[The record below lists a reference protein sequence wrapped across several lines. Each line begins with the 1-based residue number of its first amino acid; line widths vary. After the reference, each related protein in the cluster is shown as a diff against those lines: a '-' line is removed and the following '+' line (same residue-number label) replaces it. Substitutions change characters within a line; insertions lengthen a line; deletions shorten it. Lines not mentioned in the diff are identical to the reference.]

1 MSGQRRPFVRTEMK
15 NKSFAVAVLL
25 VTTVA
30 CHRTAPKAPMAAAV
44 PFVTVAT
51 PTTQDVPRYLD
62 EIGRNAAYESVT
74 VTPQVSGHIVERHF
88 RDGDNLQKGQLLFAI
103 DPRPFQAQVDLAR
116 ATLAQQKAA
125 LDYARIEFARYQEIV
140 GTNAVSKMDYD
151 TKKNAVDTD
160 QALVQSA
167 QAALETAQLNLQYC
181 TIHSPIDGR
190 AGARMVDIGNVVTA
204 NTTPLLSIQRIDPMY
219 ATFTITEADL
229 PQVQQAMSQRMLTAA
244 IRLPSDPATAG
255 RPAGVDFLDNTVQN
269 GTGTVNVR
277 ATINN
282 RDHHF
287 WPGQFVNVR
296 LVLATEKSLL
306 VPNEAT
312 MFGQQGSF
320 VYAVKP
326 DNTAEIR
333 PVQLGQPQG
342 DQVVVIAGLAPND
355 RVVLQGQGS
364 VRPGAKVRIESAP
377 AAIASGAPK
386 QSARRRS

>member
-1 MSGQRRPFVRTEMK
+1 MK
-15 NKSFAVAVLL
+15 KIYVAVAVLL
-25 VTTVA
+25 VTTTA
-30 CHRTAPKAPMAAAV
+30 CHKTAAKPSMAAAV
-44 PFVTVAT
+44 PLVTVAT
-51 PTTQDVPRYLD
+51 PTTQNVPRYLD

-74 VTPQVSGHIVERHF
+74 VTPQVSGHVVERRF
-88 RDGDNLQKGQLLFAI
+88 RDGDNLHKGQLLFVM
-103 DPRPFQAQVDLAR
+103 DTRPFQTQVDSAR

-151 TKKNAVDTD
+151 SKKNAVETD

-181 TIHSPIDGR
+181 YIHSPIDGR
-190 AGARMVDIGNVVTA
+190 AGARMVDAGNVVTA

-244 IRLPSDPATAG
+244 IRLPSDTDTTA
-255 RPAGVDFLDNTVQN
+255 RPALVDFLDNTVQN
-269 GTGTVNVR
+269 GTGTVNLR

-306 VPNEAT
+306 VPAEAT
-312 MFGQQGSF
+312 MIGQQGSF
-320 VYAVKP
+320 VYAVKA
-326 DNTAEIR
+326 DDTAEMR
-333 PVQLGQPQG
+333 PVQLGQQQG

-355 RVVLQGQGS
+355 RVVLQGQGA
-364 VRPGAKVRIESAP
+364 VKPGAKVRVQSAP
-377 AAIASGAPK
+377 EAVASNAPK
-386 QSARRRS
+386 QSAGGGS

>member
-1 MSGQRRPFVRTEMK
+1 MK
-15 NKSFAVAVLL
+15 KIYFAVAVLL

-30 CHRTAPKAPMAAAV
+30 CHKTAAAKPPMAAAV
-44 PFVTVAT
+44 PLVTVAT
-51 PTTQDVPRYLD
+51 PTTQNVPRYLD

-74 VTPQVSGHIVERHF
+74 VTPQVSGHVVERRF
-88 RDGDNLQKGQLLFAI
+88 RDGDDLHKGQLLFVI
-103 DPRPFQAQVDLAR
+103 DTRPFQTQIDSAR

-151 TKKNAVDTD
+151 SKKNAVETD

-181 TIHSPIDGR
+181 YIHSPIDGR
-190 AGARMVDIGNVVTA
+190 AGARMVDPGNVVTA

-229 PQVQQAMSQRMLTAA
+229 PQVQQAMSRRMLTAA
-244 IRLPSDPATAG
+244 IHLPSDAANAG
-255 RPAGVDFLDNTVQN
+255 RPASVDFLDNTVQS
-269 GTGTVNVR
+269 GTGTVNLR
-277 ATINN
+277 ATTSN

-296 LVLATEKSLL
+296 LVLATEKRLL
-306 VPNEAT
+306 VPAEAT
-312 MFGQQGSF
+312 MIGQQGSF
-320 VYAVKP
+320 VYAVKA
-326 DNTAEIR
+326 DDTAEMR
-333 PVQLGQPQG
+333 PVQLGQQQG

-355 RVVLQGQGS
+355 RVVLQGQGA
-364 VRPGAKVRIESAP
+364 VKPGAKVRIQSAP
-377 AAIASGAPK
+377 EAVASNAPK
-386 QSARRRS
+386 QPAGGRS

>member
-1 MSGQRRPFVRTEMK
+1 MK
-15 NKSFAVAVLL
+15 KIYFAVAVLL

-30 CHRTAPKAPMAAAV
+30 CHKAAAKPPMAAAV
-44 PFVTVAT
+44 PLVTVAT
-51 PTTQDVPRYLD
+51 PTTQNVPRYLD

-74 VTPQVSGHIVERHF
+74 VTPQVSSHVVERRF
-88 RDGDNLQKGQLLFAI
+88 RDGDNLHKGQLLFVM
-103 DPRPFQAQVDLAR
+103 DTRPFQTQVDSAC

-151 TKKNAVDTD
+151 SKKNAVETD

-181 TIHSPIDGR
+181 YIHSPIDGR
-190 AGARMVDIGNVVTA
+190 AGARMVDAGNVVTA

-244 IRLPSDPATAG
+244 IRLPSDTDTTA
-255 RPAGVDFLDNTVQN
+255 RPALVDFLDNTVQN
-269 GTGTVNVR
+269 GTGTVNLR

-306 VPNEAT
+306 VPAEAT
-312 MFGQQGSF
+312 MIGQQGSF
-320 VYAVKP
+320 VYAVKA
-326 DNTAEIR
+326 DDTAEMR
-333 PVQLGQPQG
+333 PVQLGQQQG

-355 RVVLQGQGS
+355 RVVLQGQGA
-364 VRPGAKVRIESAP
+364 VKPGAKVRVQSAP
-377 AAIASGAPK
+377 EAVASNAPK
-386 QSARRRS
+386 QSAGGGS

>member
-1 MSGQRRPFVRTEMK
+1 
-15 NKSFAVAVLL
+15 
-25 VTTVA
+25 
-30 CHRTAPKAPMAAAV
+30 
-44 PFVTVAT
+44 
-51 PTTQDVPRYLD
+51 
-62 EIGRNAAYESVT
+62 
-74 VTPQVSGHIVERHF
+74 
-88 RDGDNLQKGQLLFAI
+88 
-103 DPRPFQAQVDLAR
+103 
-116 ATLAQQKAA
+116 
-125 LDYARIEFARYQEIV
+125 
-140 GTNAVSKMDYD
+140 MDYD

-181 TIHSPIDGR
+181 YIHSPIDGR
-190 AGARMVDIGNVVTA
+190 AGARMVDVGNVVTA

-255 RPAGVDFLDNTVQN
+255 RPAGVDFLDNTVQS
-269 GTGTVNVR
+269 GTGTVNLR
-277 ATINN
+277 ATISN

-306 VPNEAT
+306 VPAEAT

-326 DNTAEIR
+326 DDTAEIR

-364 VRPGAKVRIESAP
+364 VKSGAKVRIQSAP
-377 AAIASGAPK
+377 AAIASSAPK

>member
-1 MSGQRRPFVRTEMK
+1 MK
-15 NKSFAVAVLL
+15 KLSFAIAVLL
-25 VTTVA
+25 LTTVA
-30 CHRTAPKAPMAAAV
+30 CHKTAAKPPMAAAV
-44 PFVTVAT
+44 PLVTVAT
-51 PTTQDVPRYLD
+51 PTTENVPRYLD

-74 VTPQVSGHIVERHF
+74 VTPQVSGHVVERRF
-88 RDGDNLQKGQLLFAI
+88 RDGDDLHKGQLLFVI
-103 DPRPFQAQVDLAR
+103 DTRPFQTQVDSAR

-125 LDYARIEFARYQEIV
+125 LDYARIELARYQEIV

-151 TKKNAVDTD
+151 SKQNAVETD

-181 TIHSPIDGR
+181 YIHSPIDGR
-190 AGARMVDIGNVVTA
+190 AGARMVDAGNVVTA

-244 IRLPSDPATAG
+244 IRLPSDAANAG

-269 GTGTVNVR
+269 GTGTVNLR

-296 LVLATEKSLL
+296 LVLATEKRLL
-306 VPNEAT
+306 VPAEAT
-312 MFGQQGSF
+312 MIGQQGSF
-320 VYAVKP
+320 VYAVKA
-326 DNTAEIR
+326 DDTAEMR
-333 PVQLGQPQG
+333 PVQLGQQQG

-355 RVVLQGQGS
+355 RVVLQGQGA
-364 VRPGAKVRIESAP
+364 VKPGARVRIQSAP
-377 AAIASGAPK
+377 EAVASNAPK
-386 QSARRRS
+386 QSAGGRS